1 MADGPLILVQRSD
14 PLMACIGQIADRFG
28 VSFSP
33 AMLSSL
39 ARGEDQSLPLHQAEP
54 ALEMLGLNCDAA
66 KPARLPRR
74 AAAYPALVALAGG
87 GPVVVHEFRDGDL
100 LVWRPESGEAQ
111 WEALAGLEKT
121 YGGWMATVFGDPTT
135 LRETGQPWDV
145 QARSHWFWSELYKT
159 RRDFS
164 PVLVASL
171 LINLLAL
178 ALPLFSMNVYDRVIP
193 NRAQSTLW
201 VLALGVMIA
210 FVLDYALRRAR
221 TKVLDEVGRELDLKL
236 SQKIYSRILAA
247 PLAERKG
254 HTGNMVAR
262 VSEFSIVRDFF
273 ASTTIVLIVDL
284 AFLVIFVALI
294 AYIAGWLFL
303 VPLIA
308 IAIMALLGFRL
319 QRKVVKAA
327 IEAQADYGLQQ
338 TLLVESVA
346 GMETL
351 KSVAGE
357 GAMQGRWRRLAEMS
371 AHSQAHLRD
380 ISSSAIGMAST
391 FQQASNIALIIGGYY
406 LFDEGKITMGAIIA
420 IVMLSSRSLA
430 PAGQLAFLLTR
441 GQQAR
446 QTLASI
452 QRLWD
457 GEDERRQGSASIT
470 PEVRSANIHLEGV
483 EFTYPEASVPS
494 LSQLNLTI
502 APGDRIAVI
511 GRVASGKST
520 LGRII
525 CGLYQ
530 PSAGSMLID
539 GIDSK
544 QYRPQELRSAFR
556 FVGQD
561 AGLFSGT
568 IKDNL
573 MLGSGMATDEDLLR
587 ALRYVGAD
595 QFLSRDAGGFDRAV
609 GEAGSRLSGGQ
620 RSFLALARALVSPAK
635 LLYLDEPTGAMDSE
649 TEKLFVER
657 LSQSL
662 TPDQTLLIST
672 HRPALF
678 SICNRLI
685 VLDKGRIVADGPRD
699 EVIASASAGAGV
711 RT

>member
-1 MADGPLILVQRSD
+1 MAEGPIEETCKGD
-14 PLMACIGQIADRFG
+14 PLVACIGQLADRFG
-28 VSFSP
+28 VSFST
-33 AMLSSL
+33 AMLASL
-39 ARGEDQSLPLHQAEP
+39 ARGDDQRLPMHQTEP
-54 ALEMLGLNCDAA
+54 ALELLGLNCDV
-66 KPARLPRR
+66 ARLAKLPRKPVS
-74 AAAYPALVALAGG
+74 YPAIASLTAS
-87 GPVVVHEFRDGDL
+87 GPIVIHEARGGDL
-100 LVWRPESGEAQ
+100 LVWRPETGVAQ
-111 WEALAGLEKT
+111 WERLSQIQDE
-121 YGGWMATVFGDPTT
+121 YGGWLATVFGDPSS
-135 LRETGQPWDV
+135 LREAGQPWDI
-145 QARSHWFWSELYKT
+145 QARSHWFWSELYKA
-159 RRDFS
+159 RRDFN
-164 PVLVASL
+164 PVLIASL
-171 LINLLAL
+171 LINFLAL
-178 ALPLFSMNVYDRVIP
+178 ALPLFSMNVYDRVMP
-193 NRAQSTLW
+193 NRAQATLW
-201 VLALGVMIA
+201 VLALGVGIA
-210 FVLDYALRRAR
+210 FMLDYALRRAR

-262 VSEFSIVRDFF
+262 VSEFSIVREFF
-273 ASTTIVLIVDL
+273 ASTTIVLIVDM
-284 AFLVIFVALI
+284 AFLVLFVALI
-294 AYIAGWLFL
+294 AYIAGWLAL
-303 VPLIA
+303 VPIVAMA
-308 IAIMALLGFRL
+308 ILAIVGMRL
-319 QRKVVKAA
+319 RHQVVKAA
-327 IEAQADYGLQQ
+327 VEAQADYGLQQ

-357 GAMQGRWRRLAEMS
+357 GVMLGRWRKLAELG
-371 AHSQAHLRD
+371 AHSQARLRD
-380 ISSSAIGMAST
+380 ISSTAISMASS
-391 FQQASNIALIIGGYY
+391 FQQISNIALIIGGYY
-406 LFDEGKITMGAIIA
+406 LFDAGKITMGAIIA

-441 GQQAR
+441 GQQAS
-446 QTLASI
+446 QTLDSI

-457 GEDERRQGSASIT
+457 GTDERRQGSASLT
-470 PEVRSANIHLEGV
+470 PQVRSANIKLGDV
-483 EFTYPEASVPS
+483 EFTYPDASAPS
-494 LSQLNLTI
+494 LSNLNLTI
-502 APGDRIAVI
+502 APGDRIAII

-530 PSAGSMLID
+530 PTGGAMLVD

-568 IKDNL
+568 IKENL
-573 MLGSGMATDEDLLR
+573 QLGADIVRDDDLLA
-587 ALRYVGAD
+587 ALRNVGAD

-620 RSFLALARALVSPAK
+620 RSFLTLARALVSPSR
-635 LLYLDEPTGAMDSE
+635 LIYLDEPTGAMDSD

-662 TPDQTLLIST
+662 TTGQTLLIST

-678 SICNRLI
+678 GICNRLI

-699 EVIASASAGAGV
+699 EVIASASAAAGGRV
-711 RT
+711 